1 VRGTAQ
7 MLEHEDILKELNR
20 GAPIAEKLA
29 SVHRALRER
38 YAYIDRVAVA
48 LYDPKTD
55 VLKTFVDST
64 EGGSPLV
71 RYEARLAS
79 SESLQAILRS
89 GRPRVVQDLSI
100 FADVPAEHA
109 RRIGAHGYRASYTLP
124 MYLDGA
130 FFGFVFFNSLKE
142 EPFTPEALHILDVF
156 GHLVSLVIISEI
168 SHIQTLL
175 GAIKS
180 ARSITHHRDY
190 ETGAHLD
197 RMAHYAQLIAR
208 GLADKHQLSD
218 EYIEHVFLFAP
229 LHDVGKIAIPD
240 RILLKAAM
248 LDKQEREQMQKHTLK
263 GRQIV
268 DEMLADFGLGELPRL
283 ELLRNIVQSH
293 HEAIDGSGY
302 PQGLKGDA
310 IPIEARI
317 IAVADVFDALTS
329 ARPYKRAWSNEAAFE
344 AMLRLAD
351 IKLDRDCVEAMVNQR
366 EKVEAIQTR
375 FREEA
380 YA

>member
-1 VRGTAQ
+1 MV
-7 MLEHEDILKELNR
+7 EHEDVLKELNR
-20 GAPIAEKLA
+20 SAPIGEKLA

-38 YAYIDRVAVA
+38 YAFIDRVAVA

-55 VLKTFVDST
+55 LLKTFVDST
-64 EGGSPLV
+64 EGGSPLA
-71 RYEARLAS
+71 RYEAKLAS
-79 SESLQAILRS
+79 SESLQAILRN

-100 FADVPAEHA
+100 FADVPTEHA
-109 RRIGAHGYRASYTLP
+109 QRIGARGYRASYTLP
-124 MYLDGA
+124 MYLDGS
-130 FFGFVFFNSLKE
+130 FFGFVFFNSFKE
-142 EPFTPEALHILDVF
+142 EPFTPESLHSLDVF
-156 GHLVSLVIISEI
+156 GHLISLVIISEI
-168 SHIQTLL
+168 SHIQTLV

-208 GLADKHQLSD
+208 ELADKYQLTD

-240 RILLKAAM
+240 RILLKAGA
-248 LDKQEREQMQKHTLK
+248 LNEQEREQMKGHALK
-263 GRQIV
+263 GRQII
-268 DEMLADFGLGELPRL
+268 DEMLADFGLDGLPRL
-283 ELLRNIVQSH
+283 EVLRNIVQSH

-302 PQGLKGDA
+302 PQGLKGDN

-329 ARPYKRAWSNEAAFE
+329 ARPYKSAWDNHSALE
-344 AMLRLAD
+344 AMRRLAGV
-351 IKLDRDCVEAMVNQR
+351 KLDRDCVEAMVKQR
-366 EKVEAIQTR
+366 DKIEAIQMR
-375 FREEA
+375 FREESFA
-380 YA
+380 